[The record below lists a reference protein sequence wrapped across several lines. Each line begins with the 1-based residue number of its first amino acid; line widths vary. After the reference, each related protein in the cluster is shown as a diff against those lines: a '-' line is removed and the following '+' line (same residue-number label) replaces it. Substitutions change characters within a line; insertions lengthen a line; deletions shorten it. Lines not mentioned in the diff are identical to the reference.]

1 MIHFAAWAKD
11 GAAARAVARAGRNA
25 ELLAALALA
34 CLYLATMSGHL
45 ESVDG
50 LQMYLQARSIV
61 FAHSVYFHPALWWG
75 NTVPTSRYGIG
86 LSLLYIPGLL
96 IWSGLLPHVPVYHD
110 QAYHWALFYADPLY
124 LAAAMPV
131 HALITAS
138 SAYLVARCIRA
149 LGFDRSAALWGLAL
163 YGIASPAIVYARGDG
178 SQSLTGL
185 CWIAGLYAALRAHQ
199 SGALRWSLAS
209 GAAIGYAVL
218 TRLVDGTFLLP
229 AVLLVMLPHVRV
241 RRWSIATWSAVG
253 AAVASY
259 ALAVALNLVV
269 NDLRYGNPL
278 NFGYGSESWTTP
290 LPIGL
295 AGALV
300 SPARGLLWSF
310 PAILLTPLGARALW
324 RTPQRAFALA
334 LVGLASVELV
344 NTAAWWAWWGGWD
357 WGLRLFVPALPVL
370 AVLAGCG
377 VSALGGRRRTLAP
390 SLLLLGGIVWA
401 VPCILTDLL
410 AGYAAWADGTA
421 GSFNWRAYPPIG
433 AWAWLRKLRA
443 STITDSS
450 GVDVVWLR
458 LAHLTHEVSLL
469 PLVALMALAA
479 WLALRAL
486 AVAGWQPGWV
496 ARAEVLRNLEPAEE
510 RTNVFHEQ
518 RPAD

>member
-1 MIHFAAWAKD
+1 VIHFPSSTKD
-11 GAAARAVARAGRNA
+11 GAATRALAMVGRNA

-61 FAHSVYFHPALWWG
+61 FAHSIYFHPALWWG
-75 NTVPTSRYGIG
+75 GPVTTSRYGIG

-96 IWSGLLPHVPVYHD
+96 IWSGLLPYVPVYHD
-110 QAYHWALFYADPLY
+110 QAYHWALYYADPLY

-149 LGFDRSAALWGLAL
+149 LGFDRRAALWGLAL
-163 YGIASPAIVYARGDG
+163 YGIASPAFVYARGDG

-185 CWIAGLYAALRAHQ
+185 CWIAGLYAALRARQ
-199 SGALRWSLAS
+199 SGALRWSLAG

-229 AVLLVMLPHVRV
+229 AVLLVLLPHVRV
-241 RRWSIATWSAVG
+241 RRWSSATWSAAG
-253 AAVASY
+253 AAVAGY
-259 ALAVALNLVV
+259 ALGVALNLVV

-310 PAILLTPLGARALW
+310 PAILLVPLGVRALW
-324 RTPQRAFALA
+324 RTPHRIFALA
-334 LVGLASVELV
+334 LVGLAGVELV

-357 WGLRLFVPALPVL
+357 WGLRLFVPALTVL

-377 VSALGGRRRTLAP
+377 VSALAGRLRAWAP
-390 SLLLLGGIVWA
+390 SLLLLGGVVWA

-421 GSFNWRAYPPIG
+421 GSFNWPCLPADRRVDLAPQT
-433 AWAWLRKLRA
+433 ARKHDHRLEWR
-443 STITDSS
+443 
-450 GVDVVWLR
+450 GCR
-458 LAHLTHEVSLL
+458 LA
-469 PLVALMALAA
+469 A
-479 WLALRAL
+479 
-486 AVAGWQPGWV
+486 PGTSH
-496 ARAEVLRNLEPAEE
+496 A
-510 RTNVFHEQ
+510 
-518 RPAD
+518 

>member
-1 MIHFAAWAKD
+1 VIHFPSSTKD
-11 GAAARAVARAGRNA
+11 GAATRALAMVGRNA

-61 FAHSVYFHPALWWG
+61 FAHSIYFHPALWWG
-75 NTVPTSRYGIG
+75 GPVTTSRYGIG

-96 IWSGLLPHVPVYHD
+96 IWSGLLPYVLY
-110 QAYHWALFYADPLY
+110 YADPLY

-149 LGFDRSAALWGLAL
+149 LGFDRRAALWGLAL
-163 YGIASPAIVYARGDG
+163 YGIASPAFVYARGDG

-185 CWIAGLYAALRAHQ
+185 CWIAGLYAALRARQ
-199 SGALRWSLAS
+199 SGALRWSLAG

-229 AVLLVMLPHVRV
+229 AVLLVLLPHVRV
-241 RRWSIATWSAVG
+241 RRWSSATWSAAG
-253 AAVASY
+253 AAVAGY
-259 ALAVALNLVV
+259 ALGVALNLVV

-310 PAILLTPLGARALW
+310 PAILLVPLGVRALW
-324 RTPQRAFALA
+324 RTPHRIFALA
-334 LVGLASVELV
+334 LVGLAGVELV

-357 WGLRLFVPALPVL
+357 WGLRLFVPALTVL

-377 VSALGGRRRTLAP
+377 VSALAGRLRAWAP
-390 SLLLLGGIVWA
+390 SLLLLGGVVWA

-421 GSFNWRAYPPIG
+421 GSFNWPCLPADRRVDLAPQT
-433 AWAWLRKLRA
+433 ARKHDHRLEWR
-443 STITDSS
+443 
-450 GVDVVWLR
+450 GCR
-458 LAHLTHEVSLL
+458 LA
-469 PLVALMALAA
+469 A
-479 WLALRAL
+479 
-486 AVAGWQPGWV
+486 PGTSH
-496 ARAEVLRNLEPAEE
+496 A
-510 RTNVFHEQ
+510 
-518 RPAD
+518 